1 MKKTQLTDIENE
13 FLSITPNKDK
23 GYGFIRY
30 IREYRNYTKSV
41 TGAIL
46 LRAVIDWYKTK
57 GSYFY
62 KFKEPCSH
70 SLYVEGD
77 SWCEELGFTKHE
89 FDGAIKEIGQKL
101 KKGTKKNP
109 NVFVWYWIDMDRL
122 THYQVNIKA
131 VAQMTLELFPNLISK
146 EAVNKYCGDTKIDFS
161 VNRKTGFTESDI
173 SDLHDTIDYQQ
184 KLAST
189 PQFSKNEISEKNEI
203 LKEEPKTIS
212 LNDNHSSLKTTTGG
226 ALQNKVEDTK
236 EVEIKSNSNNSVK
249 STETALEQTNASE
262 MVCLYTELAKNV
274 LNAYNEIAKRKYSF
288 QTWGDTIIKRLKA
301 EFTKEQIQHPNTFEL
316 IKTMLEVKWS
326 DTIPDQKGFAQ
337 LPIKNYEIST
347 LFSPS
352 KFKTYMQAA
361 ENTLIE
367 KQKRQEKAAEN
378 KKTNIF
384 DSII

>member
-62 KFKEPCSH
+62 KFKEPCNH

-189 PQFSKNEISEKNEI
+189 PSFLKNEISEKNEI
-203 LKEEPKTIS
+203 LKEEPKTLS
-212 LNDNHSSLKTTTGG
+212 LNENDVCLKTNGG
-226 ALQNKVEDTK
+226 GTLNNKVTDQK
-236 EVEIKSNSNNSVK
+236 ELEIETTQNNNLK
-249 STETALEQTNASE
+249 STETTLESTNASE
-262 MVCLYTELAKNV
+262 KVCLYSEVAKMA
-274 LNAYNEIAKRKYSF
+274 LNSYNEIAKRKYSF
-288 QTWGDTIIKRLKA
+288 QTWGTTIVKRLKI
-301 EFTKEQIQHPNTFEL
+301 EFTKEQIQDPNTFEL
-316 IKTMLEVKWS
+316 IKAMLEVKWS

-337 LPIKNYEIST
+337 LPLKNYEIST

-352 KFKTYMQAA
+352 KFKNYMQAA

-367 KQKRQEKAAEN
+367 KQNRKQKAAEN
-378 KKTNIF
+378 KKSNIF

>member
-1 MKKTQLTDIENE
+1 MKTTKLTDIEKE

-57 GSYFY
+57 GSHFY
-62 KFKEPCSH
+62 KFKEPCNH

-131 VAQMTLELFPNLISK
+131 VAQMTLELFPNLISEK
-146 EAVNKYCGDTKIDFS
+146 AVNEYCGDTKIDFS
-161 VNRKTGFTESDI
+161 VNRKSGFTESDI
-173 SDLHDTIDYQQ
+173 SDLHDTKDYQQ

-189 PQFSKNEISEKNEI
+189 PTSEI
-203 LKEEPKTIS
+203 LKNPSTKEPNCIS
-212 LNDNHSSLKTTTGG
+212 LEETYSSLNTGLG
-226 ALQNKVEDTK
+226 ATLQNKVNEPK
-236 EVEIKSNSNNSVK
+236 EMDIKIESNNSVK
-249 STETALEQTNASE
+249 STETASEQTNASKDI
-262 MVCLYTELAKNV
+262 CLYTELAKNV

-288 QTWGDTIIKRLKA
+288 KRHGSVIVKRLKA
-301 EFTKEQIQHPNTFEL
+301 EFSKEEIQDPNTFEL
-316 IKTMLEVKWS
+316 IKTMLEVKFQ
-326 DTIPDQKGFAQ
+326 DTTPDSKGFAL
-337 LPIKNYEIST
+337 LPIRNYEPIT

-352 KFKTYMQAA
+352 KFATYLQVA
-361 ENTLIE
+361 ENTLTE
-367 KQKRQEKAAEN
+367 KQNRKQKAAEN
-378 KKTNIF
+378 KNKNPF
-384 DSII
+384 NGII

>member
-146 EAVNKYCGDTKIDFS
+146 EAVNQYCGDTKIDFS
-161 VNRKTGFTESDI
+161 VNRKTVFTESDI

-189 PQFSKNEISEKNEI
+189 PSFSKNEILKNPST
-203 LKEEPKTIS
+203 KEPKTIS
-212 LNDNHSSLKTTTGG
+212 LNDNHSILKTTTGA
-226 ALQNKVEDTK
+226 ALKDKAKDPKELDIETNQN
-236 EVEIKSNSNNSVK
+236 NNLK
-249 STETALEQTNASE
+249 STETVSESTNKLNAL
-262 MVCLYTELAKNV
+262 CLYSEVAKNV
-274 LNAYNEIAKRKYSF
+274 LNAYNETAKRKYSF
-288 QTWGDTIIKRLKA
+288 KTWGDTIIKRLKA
-301 EFTKEQIQHPNTFEL
+301 EFTKEQIQDPNTFEL

-361 ENTLIE
+361 ENTLTE
-367 KQKRQEKAAEN
+367 KQNRKQKAAES